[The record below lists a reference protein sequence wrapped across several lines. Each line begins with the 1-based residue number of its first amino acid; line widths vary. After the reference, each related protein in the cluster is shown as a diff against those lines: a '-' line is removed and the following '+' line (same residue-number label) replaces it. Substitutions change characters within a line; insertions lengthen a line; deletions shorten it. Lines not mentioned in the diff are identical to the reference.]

1 MFQSLPVDYQAL
13 AMEME
18 GEGGQQSFDGLD
30 QLGEEHDVGV
40 FIENLEQLRL
50 KYHKEGSYEEAE
62 NVKIRILQLRED
74 LENRRRKELRDQQL
88 AERLGVEEAHMKE
101 LQEFNEVWDRKVAEF
116 EAHAASLQ
124 SQLDARHKN
133 DLAAYMEKIRVETE
147 PRAPRWSRDLLNLR
161 KIQDTQA
168 KIKKYSEAAKTKAQA
183 DQMEAKE
190 QAMWKTKRDGKI
202 QALEEQFKHKQD
214 LEMGGLVKRI
224 QSGREEQRQCRKSEL
239 ERLLQRY
246 HNVKTQ
252 LESHQKITREKRERF
267 SGQNQL
273 TATMSMTSSRPGS
286 RAGYA
291 RPGSAGMSKA

>member
-1 MFQSLPVDYQAL
+1 M
-13 AMEME
+13 AMEVE
-18 GEGGQQSFDGLD
+18 AQGVQQSFDGLD
-30 QLGEEHDVGV
+30 HLAEEHDVGV

-50 KYHKEGSYEEAE
+50 KYQREGSYEEAE
-62 NVKIRILQLRED
+62 NVKLRVQQLRED

-133 DLAAYMEKIRVETE
+133 DLAAYMEKVRAETE

-168 KIKKYSEAAKTKAQA
+168 KIKKYSEASKTKLQA
-183 DQMEAKE
+183 DQLEAKE
-190 QAMWKTKRDGKI
+190 EAVWKAKRDTKI
-202 QALEEQFKHKQD
+202 QALEEQFKRKQE

-252 LESHQKITREKRERF
+252 LESQQKIIRERRERF
-267 SGQNQL
+267 NGQV
-273 TATMSMTSSRPGS
+273 TTTMSMTSSRPGS
-286 RAGYA
+286 RAGFA
-291 RPGSAGMSKA
+291 RGSAAPGKA